1 MALPKDTKARI
12 KTAYIESRLPISAL
26 ASMFGVDP
34 STISRWKQN
43 DLKQGEDWDKAQAA
57 ALLAGDELEQ
67 TTHKALAKL
76 ICQIE
81 RTIDDIASG
90 ENTAEAV
97 IRTQCLASLIDG
109 LHKASHASRRI
120 MPQANKLAI
129 AREAIKHFVQ
139 FAQLNY
145 PQQAA
150 DLIEV
155 IEAFGSQL
163 PRVFKE

>member
-12 KTAYIESRLPISAL
+12 KTAYIENGMPVEVL
-26 ASMFGVDP
+26 AAMFGV
-34 STISRWKQN
+34 SARTVQRWKE
-43 DLKQGEDWDKAQAA
+43 DGKKQGDDWDKAQAA
-57 ALLAGDELEQ
+57 ALLAGDELES
-67 TTHKALAKL
+67 TTQRALAKL
-76 ICQIE
+76 VCQIE
-81 RTIDDIASG
+81 RTIEDVEVYQDATPI
-90 ENTAEAV
+90 
-97 IRTQCLASLIDG
+97 IKTQCLASLVDG
-109 LHKASHASRRI
+109 LHKAIHASRRI

-145 PQQAA
+145 PQQTA

>member
-1 MALPKDTKARI
+1 MALPKDTRAQIKA
-12 KTAYIESRLPISAL
+12 AYIESRLTLNTL

-34 STISRWKQN
+34 STISRWKQA
-43 DLKQGEDWDKAQAA
+43 DLKQGDDWDKAQAA
-57 ALLAGDELEQ
+57 ALLAGNELEQ
-67 TTHKALAKL
+67 TTHRALAKL

-81 RTIDDIASG
+81 RTIEDV
-90 ENTAEAV
+90 EAYQDANPV
-97 IRTQCLASLIDG
+97 IKTQCLASLVDG
-109 LHKASHASRRI
+109 LHKATHASRRM
-120 MPQANKLAI
+120 MPHANKLAI

-145 PQQAA
+145 PEQAA

>member
-1 MALPKDTKARI
+1 MALPKDTRERI
-12 KTAYIESRLPISAL
+12 KNAYIENGMPVEVL
-26 ASMFGVDP
+26 AATFNVDA
-34 STISRWKQN
+34 STIRRWKRDDN
-43 DLKQGEDWDKAQAA
+43 KQGEDWDKAQAA
-57 ALLAGDELEQ
+57 ALLAGDELES
-67 TTHKALAKL
+67 TTQRALAKL
-76 ICQIE
+76 VCQIE
-81 RTIDDIASG
+81 RTIEDVEVYQDTTPI
-90 ENTAEAV
+90 
-97 IRTQCLASLIDG
+97 IKTQCLASLIYG

-150 DLIEV
+150 NLIEV